1 MTASGGVGPFS
12 FLPLRPTAFRCAYL
26 TDKTERVFCLY
37 PRPQDKMSEFK
48 VVQTITMTREYVLA
62 MLVDADRH
70 NWSERTRINT
80 PEDPSALRGYYNIP
94 IDWDDWWRC
103 FNETIAPT
111 SAVAKERY
119 GEFKVSPSDI
129 IKKATDAYH
138 QTDRFVSALTEI
150 KEAIKQKE
158 IADKA
163 EEVRVRQ
170 DVPEITKRYDALLL
184 EKADM
189 EKQLKAYKAWN
200 KRLCG
205 DIREVEQIIHEAK
218 WAPKYHK
225 EKMESLKK
233 HTIAKEWDGKAL
245 VVENTH
251 YGW

>member
-1 MTASGGVGPFS
+1 
-12 FLPLRPTAFRCAYL
+12 
-26 TDKTERVFCLY
+26 
-37 PRPQDKMSEFK
+37 MSEFK
-48 VVQTITMTREYVLA
+48 VVQTITMTREFVEKQ
-62 MLVDADRH
+62 LV
-70 NWSERTRINT
+70 SEGSHHYSEKVRTNT
-80 PEDPSALRGYYNIP
+80 PEDPFVLRGYYNIP
-94 IDWDDWWRC
+94 VVWEDFWRC
-103 FNETIAPT
+103 FNEVIAPS
-111 SAVAKERY
+111 SATAVERY
-119 GEFKVSPSDI
+119 ADFRVSPSDI
-129 IKKATDAYH
+129 IKKAVDAYH
-138 QTDRFVSALTEI
+138 QTDRFVSALTAI
-150 KEAIKQKE
+150 KEAAKQKE
-158 IADKA
+158 IDDKA
-163 EEVRVRQ
+163 EELRVRQ